1 MSKMAKRIIG
11 IILSIIGILMFIS
24 LYVMVIVNKA
34 DYIKYIVTVV
44 GYLCVVIFTVGIIM
58 FKSTLTSKEKK

>member
-44 GYLCVVIFTVGIIM
+44 GYLCVVVFTVGIFL
-58 FKSTLTSKEKK
+58 FKSTLTPKEKK